1 MHAMRKDLAAAVL
14 AAMLVAVAGPASAQ
28 HATPAPT
35 PNPKLG
41 TPPPEIIHVYS
52 RPLCSAL
59 KGAIAPAVGMMLQND
74 QTIAKSPPL
83 FQDYVKAAFEDS
95 GGAGDPGASPA
106 QNLAVMRL
114 ENLVSP
120 LADNIL
126 AIQKQLEDPS
136 VFPNV
141 PQTDDEKQLAQLK
154 GQMMQAL
161 ASQQASLDIINGF
174 VDTQQLSAMQHEGFG
189 YIASITGTNIQGQS
203 APKGTLAGELE
214 STPDPTKPQ
223 LFDNLAIDA
232 GLAPN
237 PYEIDL
243 AHIPGLAMG
252 YNPVSR
258 LKEGVEWTQRDGK
271 TREDVLAKTIVKTAR
286 ECGAAQPASSPTP

>member
-1 MHAMRKDLAAAVL
+1 MQAMRKDLAAAVL
-14 AAMLVAVAGPASAQ
+14 AAVLAAMGSPAFAQ
-28 HATPAPT
+28 HAKPKPT
-35 PNPKLG
+35 TNPSLG

-59 KGAIAPAVGMMLQND
+59 KGTIAPAIGMMMQND

-83 FQDYVKAAFEDS
+83 FQDYVKAAFENQGSAADE
-95 GGAGDPGASPA
+95 GASPA
-106 QNLAVMRL
+106 QNLAVLRL
-114 ENLVSP
+114 ENLVTP
-120 LADNIL
+120 LVNNIL

-136 VFPNV
+136 VFAKV
-141 PQTDDEKQLAQLK
+141 PRTDDDEQLAKLK
-154 GQMMQAL
+154 AQMLEAL
-161 ASQQASLDIINGF
+161 ASQQAALDIINGF

-189 YIASITGTNIQGQS
+189 YIASITGSDVRGQS
-203 APKGTLAGELE
+203 APSGTLAAQLE
-214 STPDPTKPQ
+214 STPDSTKPQ

-243 AHIPGLAMG
+243 ARIPGLALG

-258 LKEGVEWTQRDGK
+258 LKEGVEWTQREGK
-271 TREDVLAKTIVKTAR
+271 ARENALSKTIIATAR
-286 ECGAAQPASSPTP
+286 ECGAPHPASSPTP